1 MRRWG
6 GGYRGA
12 GGVGGGYYRGCMAMI
27 RLSPVSLRKN
37 GRVTGSVEPD
47 GSGPSQ
53 PVNERA
59 VVFWPSSGVVP
70 RVRPGAPVTA
80 YRTRARP
87 RRPTTSELLRR
98 ATPDGLSVAR
108 P

>member
-1 MRRWG
+1 
-6 GGYRGA
+6 
-12 GGVGGGYYRGCMAMI
+12 VGGGYHRGCMAMI

-59 VVFWPSSGVVP
+59 VVPGRQAGWYRGSG
-70 RVRPGAPVTA
+70 PG
-80 YRTRARP
+80 
-87 RRPTTSELLRR
+87 RR
-98 ATPDGLSVAR
+98 
-108 P
+108 